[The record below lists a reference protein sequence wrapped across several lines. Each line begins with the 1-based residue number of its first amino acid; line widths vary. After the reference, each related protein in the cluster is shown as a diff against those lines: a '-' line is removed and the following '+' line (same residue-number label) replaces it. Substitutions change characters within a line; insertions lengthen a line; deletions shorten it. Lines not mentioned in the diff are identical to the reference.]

1 LKQEIE
7 PGIWDRSGPY
17 EILVTRLSAT
27 QRGTKPLD
35 IFPIDEDH
43 SDIVKFSEQDAAYE
57 IVHFRIREMEFN
69 LSEPSSSS
77 MDIIRFESDSQLGD
91 EHVEHVEHVK
101 RVMKSEAFVSP
112 NT

>member
-1 LKQEIE
+1 
-7 PGIWDRSGPY
+7 
-17 EILVTRLSAT
+17 VTRLSAI

-35 IFPIDEDH
+35 ILPIDEDH

-69 LSEPSSSS
+69 LGELSSSS
-77 MDIIRFESDSQLGD
+77 MDVIRFEGDSQLRD
-91 EHVEHVEHVK
+91 EHVK
-101 RVMKSEAFVSP
+101 RVMKSEAFASP